1 LGARSFPGASHF
13 LTASGT
19 APDTARR
26 YVVLGCYLLSR
37 VAFFLL
43 SKMRQPLLATVYA
56 PQSALSVTGGFTGAL
71 VGNSVSLNAN
81 GAACHYDEAISRSGR
96 LPEPMPWLGPVART
110 SDGQVQFTING
121 NGRGGFPLIV
131 EASPNL
137 IDWMALETN
146 TAPFVCSDPSESNF
160 RQRFYRSVSAP

>member
-1 LGARSFPGASHF
+1 
-13 LTASGT
+13 
-19 APDTARR
+19 
-26 YVVLGCYLLSR
+26 VVLGCYLLSR